1 MNERNTVDQ
10 VSHYYSALQKRG
22 EIYKLIGKVD
32 DALKD
37 HDQIILHCKESDKAH
52 WKFRID
58 AIMSYSNILCEH
70 KSDYPKALK
79 YANMAIEKTKN
90 TDKPESYGLA
100 LKAAGLIFL
109 RKGDYDI
116 SLKYFQQAINILEK
130 NNNTELLGPM
140 YNEMGLIYRNK
151 GELDKA
157 LEYFNKFFFIMKK
170 YDNKVQVGV
179 ALGNIGAIYWRKGKL
194 DSALEYMKRSLRI
207 GEEIQSKSSIG
218 KISNDIGLIYL
229 GKGKPDQAV
238 KYFER
243 FLSISNELGFKEG
256 IAIAS
261 VNIGIIYA
269 QREDYKTALKYFKK
283 YLSISEEIGYTKGI
297 GIGCMNI
304 GHLYLCLN
312 DLKSAEKYLKRTIK
326 IFEKSESLIQ
336 LSEAYQVFSEL
347 NSLRKR
353 YPEALAFAEK
363 ALRASRQASAKVN
376 EINSLI
382 AIAKAAVAFDP
393 ERSIKSIKEAM
404 GIAQKEGLDVLH
416 GECIAEFTKIMMK
429 LNRKREAE
437 DHLLEAE
444 RLFKENDAKSLLKGV
459 EKQLREIRK

>member
-1 MNERNTVDQ
+1 MMQEERIT
-10 VSHYYSALQKRG
+10 HYYSALQKRG

-37 HDQIILHCKESDKAH
+37 HDHIISHCKESDKVH

-70 KSDYPKALK
+70 KSDYSKALK

-90 TDKPESYGLA
+90 TDKSESYGMA
-100 LKAAGLIFL
+100 LKTAGLIFL

-116 SLKYFQQAINILEK
+116 SLKYFQQAISILEK
-130 NNNTELLGPM
+130 INDVELLGPM
-140 YNEMGLIYRNK
+140 YNEMGLLYRNK

-157 LEYFNKFFFIMKK
+157 LEYFNKFLFRMKK
-170 YDNKVQVGV
+170 INSKEQVGV
-179 ALGNIGAIYWRKGKL
+179 ALANIGAIYWRKGKL
-194 DSALEYMKRSLRI
+194 DRALDYMKRSLRI
-207 GEEIQSKSSIG
+207 GEEIHAIQSIG

-243 FLSISNELGFKEG
+243 FLSISNEIGFREG

-269 QREDYKTALKYFKK
+269 QREDYKTALRYFKN

-304 GHLYLCLN
+304 GHLYLYLS
-312 DLKSAEKYLKRTIK
+312 DLKSAEKYLKRSIK

-363 ALRASRQASAKVN
+363 ALGASRQASAKAN

-382 AIAKAAVAFDP
+382 AIAKAAVVFDP

-416 GECIAEFTKIMMK
+416 GECIAEFTRIMMK
-429 LNRKREAE
+429 LNKKKEAE
-437 DHLLEAE
+437 DHLIEAG
-444 RLFKENDAKSLLKGV
+444 RIFKEADAKSLLKAV

>member
-1 MNERNTVDQ
+1 MMQEERIT
-10 VSHYYSALQKRG
+10 HYYSALQKRG

-37 HDQIILHCKESDKAH
+37 HDHIISHCKESDKAH

-58 AIMSYSNILCEH
+58 AIISYSNTLCEH
-70 KSDYPKALK
+70 KSDYSNALK

-90 TDKPESYGLA
+90 TEDAESYGLA
-100 LKAAGLIFL
+100 LKTAGIIFL
-109 RKGDYDI
+109 RKGDYDR
-116 SLKYFQQAINILEK
+116 SLKYFQQAISILEK
-130 NNNTELLGPM
+130 INNTEMLGPM
-140 YNEMGLIYRNK
+140 YNEMGLLYRNK

-157 LEYFNKFFFIMKK
+157 LEYFNKFLFIMKK

-179 ALGNIGAIYWRKGKL
+179 ALANIGAIYWRKGKL
-194 DSALEYMKRSLRI
+194 DKALDFMKRSLKI
-207 GEEIQSKSSIG
+207 GEEIHAIQSIG

-243 FLSISNELGFKEG
+243 FLSISNEIGFREG

-269 QREDYKTALKYFKK
+269 QREDYKTALRYFKN

-304 GHLYLCLN
+304 GHLYLYLS
-312 DLKSAEKYLKRTIK
+312 DLKSAEKYLKRSIK

-363 ALRASRQASAKVN
+363 ALGASRQASAKAN

-382 AIAKAAVAFDP
+382 AIAKAAVVFDP

-416 GECIAEFTKIMMK
+416 GECIAEFTRIMMK
-429 LNRKREAE
+429 LNKKKEAE
-437 DHLLEAE
+437 DHLIEAG
-444 RLFKENDAKSLLKGV
+444 RIFKEADAKSLLKAV